1 MAMYNQ
7 RIKRNVVF
15 LKIERDFEIDFNEM
29 AYNEKED
36 LPMAAKSFAQ
46 NRIVRFFG
54 DAGSS
59 ASMKRRQVPL
69 EHGYHTVFGG
79 LTVGDADK

>member
-1 MAMYNQ
+1 
-7 RIKRNVVF
+7 
-15 LKIERDFEIDFNEM
+15 
-29 AYNEKED
+29 
-36 LPMAAKSFAQ
+36 MAAKSFAQ

-59 ASMKRRQVPL
+59 ASMKRRHVPL

-79 LTVGDADK
+79 

>member
-1 MAMYNQ
+1 
-7 RIKRNVVF
+7 
-15 LKIERDFEIDFNEM
+15 M
-29 AYNEKED
+29 AYNIKED

-46 NRIVRFFG
+46 NGIVRFFG

-59 ASMKRRQVPL
+59 ASMKRRHVPL

-79 LTVGDADK
+79 LTVGNADK